1 MLAQHQAIFQEGLG
15 TLVGYYTQI
24 QIDPSAMPKFCKA
37 RAVPYAYQALVNKEL
52 DRLVDQG
59 ILTPVRFA
67 DWATPIVPVLKSD
80 KQSVRI
86 CGDFKR
92 TVNQASKVD
101 KYPNPKI
108 EDLFTSLAGG
118 KTFTT
123 LDMSQAYQQL
133 LLDEPRQKL
142 VVINTPKGLFQYNR
156 LPFGI
161 ASASGIFQKV
171 MNRCR
176 SIS

>member
-1 MLAQHQAIFQEGLG
+1 M
-15 TLVGYYTQI
+15 
-24 QIDPSAMPKFCKA
+24 
-37 RAVPYAYQALVNKEL
+37 NKEL
-52 DRLVDQG
+52 DRLVDQY
-59 ILTPVRFA
+59 ILTPVQFA
-67 DWATPIVPVLKSD
+67 DWATPIVPVLKKSG

-101 KYPNPKI
+101 KYPIPKI

-118 KTFTT
+118 KAFTT

-133 LLDEPRQKL
+133 LLDEPSKKL
-142 VVINTPKGLFQYNR
+142 VVINTPRGLFQYNR

-161 ASASGIFQKV
+161 ASAPGIFQRD
-171 MNRCR
+171 MD
-176 SIS
+176 SLL